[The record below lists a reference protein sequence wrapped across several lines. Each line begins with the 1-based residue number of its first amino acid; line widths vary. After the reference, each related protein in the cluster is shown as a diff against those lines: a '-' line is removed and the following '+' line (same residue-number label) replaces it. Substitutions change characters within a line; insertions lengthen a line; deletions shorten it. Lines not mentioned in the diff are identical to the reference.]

1 MYHVSPQLR
10 SNMSQRNRLRP
21 RKLYGQAEWIYV
33 LGGETNP
40 GRCTVNTVEKY
51 NPASDTWCEVSPMMT
66 PCRGLG
72 AAILEGILYVMGGS
86 DGIAALN
93 RVGSLVSG
101 MYSSFGC
108 ATVHSNFSLDLHFLS
123 HTLMTASLLSLFPYL
138 HTYPVST
145 SPEKPSTYSLHVLS
159 LCLGAVLG
167 EYQHRVF
174 TCRPPS

>member
-1 MYHVSPQLR
+1 MVFLFFFFFLR
-10 SNMSQRNRLRP
+10 KKRGTCLEQ
-21 RKLYGQAEWIYV
+21 GIIYQYF
-33 LGGETNP
+33 LTL